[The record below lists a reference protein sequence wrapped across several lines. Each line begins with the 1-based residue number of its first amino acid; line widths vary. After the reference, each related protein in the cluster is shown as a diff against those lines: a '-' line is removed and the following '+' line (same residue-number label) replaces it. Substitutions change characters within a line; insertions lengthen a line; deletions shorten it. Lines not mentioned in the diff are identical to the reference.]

1 MSKTKKIP
9 NFKTE
14 AEEREF
20 WEIHDSS
27 DYIDWKNAHSVSM
40 SNLKPSTKN
49 HITQTEQQDKWVTVI
64 TIGYTA
70 TISPLLCSSKTAR
83 LHL

>member
-49 HITQTEQQDKWVTVI
+49 HITQT
-64 TIGYTA
+64 
-70 TISPLLCSSKTAR
+70 SRR
-83 LHL
+83 LIREHQNRS